1 LLAACGPSSSAP
13 PDGRVLDAP
22 RTDDAPAD
30 APPSGCD
37 YTEQHDATNDDVSD
51 PPGTPEQ
58 TGLTAGARTVVCGNF
73 EHTHF
78 DGDITADIDGY
89 VLSVPSETDVLV
101 RLHGAGAE
109 AIEYAGVDVY
119 GGATFGTLVGSATFY
134 GDHGVAALHLPAGSY
149 ELAAFALSSAALSST
164 IAYELEVT
172 TDTPAT
178 RCPEVASGGYAE
190 THDGADSTDNDVVT
204 IPDGAPP
211 ALTASATD
219 APEPTGLTLEPGA
232 TRGRRHD
239 DGSVRGQGHVRVHDR
254 RVDERARRAADV
266 AGHRREPRLPRVRGR
281 RSEPGVPRD
290 RDRAAGARAAHVLRQ
305 AEHQLLAARRRE
317 DRQRGP
323 PGHLRGVAVQRRVRP
338 VALATASCRAS
349 RSTYR

>member
-1 LLAACGPSSSAP
+1 MRSAVLAACLLAACGPSSSAP

-232 TRGRRHD
+232 TRVT
-239 DGSVRGQGHVRVHDR
+239 GS
-254 RVDERARRAADV
+254 AADV
-266 AGHRREPRLPRVRGR
+266 TTTDQYEDKDTFAFTTGASTNELAVRLTWPGTGANLDYLVFEAGDPSPVF
-281 RSEPGVPRD
+281 
-290 RDRAAGARAAHVLRQ
+290 RAI
-305 AEHQLLAARRRE
+305 
-317 DRQRGP
+317 
-323 PGHLRGVAVQRRVRP
+323 
-338 VALATASCRAS
+338 ATAPQAPELRTFSVKPNTSYWLLVGAKTGSAGLPVTYAAS
-349 RSTYR
+349 LCSAAFVP